1 MYRTSKSIVKK
12 EWLNVLNS
20 IEWSP
25 PYFVTPTQKQF
36 VSDYNNKRYFEN
48 PYIDSIASSIN
59 TKHFLN
65 RLNQKC
71 FGNSFRRFNRR
82 IRSFVVMERNTKGV
96 RHHPHMILEKPPTI
110 TEFIWIKLIS
120 DCWRKT
126 TFGYHHLDIQPIY
139 NVESLEEYLLKT
151 KSKFDDLQTSIDVIN
166 THYRN

>member
-1 MYRTSKSIVKK
+1 MYRTSKTLEKQ
-12 EWLNVLNS
+12 EWMNELNS
-20 IEWSP
+20 IKWSS

-36 VSDYNNKRYFEN
+36 VSGYNNIGYFKT
-48 PYIDSIASSIN
+48 PYIDSITSSVN

-82 IRSFVVMERNTKGV
+82 IQSFVVMEGNTKGV

-110 TEFIWIKLIS
+110 TESVWTKLIN
-120 DCWRKT
+120 DCWSKT
-126 TFGYHHLDIQPIY
+126 TYGYRHLDIQPIY
-139 NVESLEEYLLKT
+139 NVETLDQYLLKT

-166 THYRN
+166 THYRY